1 MPEISKE
8 DLIKLRAETK
18 AGVMDVRKALE
29 EAKGDVSKAKEI
41 LKSLGIAKAESK
53 SERATGCGV
62 VETYTHGD
70 GKIGVMV
77 EVACE
82 TDFVAKTDEFKSLV
96 HDVTLQIAAMDPT
109 SVDEL
114 LTQEFIKDPG
124 RTIADLIHDN
134 IAKTGEN
141 IKIKRFHRFVLG
153 A

>member
-1 MPEISKE
+1 MTEINKQDIVS
-8 DLIKLRAETK
+8 LREKTK

-29 EAKGDVSKAKEI
+29 ESGGDIVKAEEILQKVGAAKAQSKA
-41 LKSLGIAKAESK
+41 
-53 SERATGCGV
+53 ERPTGSGMI
-62 VETYTHGD
+62 ETYTHAD

-82 TDFVAKTDEFKSLV
+82 TDFVAKTDEFKTLA
-96 HDVTLQIAAMDPT
+96 HDLALQIAAMDPT

-114 LTQEFIKDPG
+114 LDQEFIKDP
-124 RTIADLIHDN
+124 TKKIAVLLQET

-141 IKIKRFHRFVLG
+141 IKVVRFQRFLLG